1 MAEAVAAAAAAVTTA
16 TSHRRDSCVRAARS
30 SVTSRCLRMNV
41 GRSSTLRE
49 RCRSA
54 PRSVNPSRIAMC
66 SPRVRPDVAHAHAAD
81 AARALLRHRIHSRRH
96 IRRHGILATQS
107 SRPERFEH
115 SVAATATVAAWSQLL
130 GIAALLLL
138 HACSSVDPGWSLQMA
153 LRGDGWPRCKVCHE
167 LRPPQGSSHCRS
179 CDACVAGFDHHCS
192 VLGICIARG
201 NRHFFVGL
209 LGAASL
215 CLLPLAYATFA
226 CARLE
231 LLRAG
236 GWSLLQAPTH
246 SAPQLAWLPSSTCR
260 QCLAYRGAA
269 AAVAAGCVFHV
280 ALLLCGST
288 TREFDRSAQRVL
300 RRWRGRSR
308 DERRSHRRR
317 RRARRKGSRRVNR
330 VW

>member
-1 MAEAVAAAAAAVTTA
+1 MQ
-16 TSHRRDSCVRAARS
+16 
-30 SVTSRCLRMNV
+30 
-41 GRSSTLRE
+41 RE
-49 RCRSA
+49 RSFGTA
-54 PRSVNPSRIAMC
+54 SIYLGTIAVMAY
-66 SPRVRPDVAHAHAAD
+66 SYAI
-81 AARALLRHRIHSRRH
+81 LLPVYR
-96 IRRHGILATQS
+96 L
-107 SRPERFEH
+107 EH

-138 HACSSVDPGWSLQMA
+138 RACLSVDPGLVSQMA
-153 LRGDGWPRCKVCHE
+153 LRGDGWPRCKVCQE

-179 CDACVAGFDHHCS
+179 CDACVAGYDHHCS
-192 VLGICIARG
+192 VLGVCIARG

-209 LGAASL
+209 LGAATL

-236 GWSLLQAPTH
+236 GWSLLRAP
-246 SAPQLAWLPSSTCR
+246 SQNAPQLAWLGLKYLPAMMGLSWAS
-260 QCLAYRGAA
+260 

-300 RRWRGRSR
+300 RRWRGRLAG
-308 DERRSHRRR
+308 
-317 RRARRKGSRRVNR
+317 RAAVASEEKEGEEQGLLGE
-330 VW
+330 